1 MGNNTEYEE
10 VVLPEGEIDDS
21 ELPEEQKWDNLG
33 IDSDYIFGKV
43 MLDKPLCLELI
54 RLILPDMEI
63 VDISIPESQRVL
75 RPDMDAHGVRFDV
88 YVRDS
93 SGIVYDIEMEV
104 RVKKHLPKR
113 IRYYGSMIDMTLLDK
128 GVKYKHLKPRV
139 IIFICP
145 SDLYKKGLHK
155 YTFKNLCVEDNS
167 IEMGDDTIN
176 IFLNARGVADDVS
189 PRLKAFLD
197 LVAGKHSD
205 DEYVKKIEAA
215 VDEAK
220 KSREWRKEYMTLMMR
235 DEEMVEKGLKRVA
248 RNMMHAGEPIE
259 RIVLFTGEDEDTVQ
273 EWLEEDED

>member
-1 MGNNTEYEE
+1 MGNETDIA
-10 VVLPEGEIDDS
+10 IDES
-21 ELPEEQKWDNLG
+21 RLPEELKWDNLG

-93 SGIVYDIEMEV
+93 SGVVYDIEMEV

-145 SDLYKKGLHK
+145 SDLYKRGLHK

-167 IEMGDDTIN
+167 IEMGDETVN

-197 LVAGKHSD
+197 LVAGKRSD

-235 DEEMVEKGLKRVA
+235 DEEMVEKGMRRMALKLYGEGVSLDVIA
-248 RNMMHAGEPIE
+248 RAA
-259 RIVLFTGEDEDTVQ
+259 GEDEETIQ
-273 EWLEEDED
+273 EWLDEDED

>member
-1 MGNNTEYEE
+1 MGNEKDI
-10 VVLPEGEIDDS
+10 EIDES
-21 ELPEEQKWDNLG
+21 KLPEEQKWDNLG

-54 RLILPDMEI
+54 RMILPELEI
-63 VDISIPESQRVL
+63 FDISIPESQRVL

-88 YVRDS
+88 YVRDI
-93 SGIVYDIEMEV
+93 SGVVYDIEMEV

-128 GVKYKHLKPRV
+128 GVKYRHLKPRI

-155 YTFKNLCVEDNS
+155 YTFKNLCVEDSS
-167 IEMGDDTIN
+167 IEMGDETVN

-235 DEEMVEKGLKRVA
+235 DEEMVEKGMKKMAINMYNEGDSLEHIAKVA
-248 RNMMHAGEPIE
+248 QE
-259 RIVLFTGEDEDTVQ
+259 TVETIQ
-273 EWLEEDED
+273 EWIDEMDD